1 MNCLVCGKTTFD
13 RAVGQATFAQC
24 TCGFARLRASGKLDG
39 YWEGR
44 DDDAVNHVWADTQD
58 ALFNAV
64 LKEIAS
70 RVPDGTTIYDV
81 GGGIGYFSE
90 LAIRAG
96 FDSHNVELSEVACA
110 KARDRIGADR
120 VHTSLAGMAPADVVT
135 MWCVIG
141 HTPDPRAF
149 LDEVR
154 AALRPG
160 GWLFLTTPNW
170 RFQSMLART
179 LSLRGRTINFERQD
193 HISMFTRDSLT
204 ALLAS
209 RGFRSPTFGAWGV
222 KERCVALGDSRSTAA
237 VRAKARWNRGW
248 SRAGGPLPIDLTSEF
263 QVLVQYQP

>member
-120 VHTSLAGMAPADVVT
+120 VHTSLAGMAPADVVKQVFKT
-135 MWCVIG
+135 TSPEPMQAFILNQRRPLFQDRLVR
-141 HTPDPRAF
+141 PD
-149 LDEVR
+149 
-154 AALRPG
+154 
-160 GWLFLTTPNW
+160 
-170 RFQSMLART
+170 
-179 LSLRGRTINFERQD
+179 
-193 HISMFTRDSLT
+193 
-204 ALLAS
+204 
-209 RGFRSPTFGAWGV
+209 
-222 KERCVALGDSRSTAA
+222 
-237 VRAKARWNRGW
+237 
-248 SRAGGPLPIDLTSEF
+248 
-263 QVLVQYQP
+263 